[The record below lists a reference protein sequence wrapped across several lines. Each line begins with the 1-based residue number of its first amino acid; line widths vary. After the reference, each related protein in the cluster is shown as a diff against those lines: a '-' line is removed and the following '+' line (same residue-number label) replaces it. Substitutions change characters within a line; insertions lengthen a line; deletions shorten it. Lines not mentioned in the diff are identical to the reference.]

1 MRGEGRYRSGPYMQ
15 RAPDVDTPP
24 QGRRRLH
31 AFCSENVPALFR
43 TPSYVSACK
52 NACASSLTHTLDVF
66 PLRAFV
72 LSFSED
78 AHASRICISRC
89 ILLRRRNTLCRLD
102 LPRIPGPQKLACP
115 RPARAAWGNVG
126 GDLRLSSRVTSPIF
140 DNLFPRAFPRIAP
153 RRAGRSHWIIPAE
166 TRPTC

>member
-1 MRGEGRYRSGPYMQ
+1 MQ

-24 QGRRRLH
+24 RGRRRLH
-31 AFCSENVPALFR
+31 AFCSENLPAVFR
-43 TPSYVSACK
+43 KPFYVSACK
-52 NACASSLTHTLDVF
+52 NACASPLTHTLDVF

-78 AHASRICISRC
+78 AHASRIRISRW
-89 ILLRRRNTLCRLD
+89 ILFRGRNTLCRLD

-126 GDLRLSSRVTSPIF
+126 GELCLSSKVTSPIF
-140 DNLFPRAFPRIAP
+140 
-153 RRAGRSHWIIPAE
+153 
-166 TRPTC
+166 